1 MNICFLSIYSN
12 EKIGIRQSCI
22 IYFILWTR
30 SNDGFV
36 HFCCEVIEIVMDGL
50 SALLE
55 KAGFSEAD
63 VRHYLELS
71 RNSGTEAARMR
82 MLHGQRG
89 RIIDELQ
96 RRQQVLDQ
104 VDYLIWQTE
113 KENGNVKKE
122 RKRI

>member
-1 MNICFLSIYSN
+1 
-12 EKIGIRQSCI
+12 
-22 IYFILWTR
+22 
-30 SNDGFV
+30 
-36 HFCCEVIEIVMDGL
+36 MDGL

-71 RNSGTEAARMR
+71 RSSGTEAARMR

-89 RIIDELQ
+89 RIIDELH

-113 KENGNVKKE
+113 KENGNVKKG

>member
-1 MNICFLSIYSN
+1 
-12 EKIGIRQSCI
+12 
-22 IYFILWTR
+22 
-30 SNDGFV
+30 
-36 HFCCEVIEIVMDGL
+36 MDGL

-71 RNSGTEAARMR
+71 RSSGTEEARMR

-89 RIIDELQ
+89 RIIDELH

-113 KENGNVKKE
+113 KENGNAKKG